1 MLYYLSI
8 KFVKSM
14 LCFWK
19 SSLKIPRDKTR
30 FVVGAQAPTA
40 SCPLLPTSPPFQ
52 IELSSSTDHSL
63 QRWLRRQK
71 EKRKKELHWTNQIS
85 LLEWQ
90 HSHKRL
96 YQWYW
101 ALFYNST
108 AVLYL
113 IIKQLRETCLVI
125 TKGEASLSYT
135 IFALSWLVCE
145 EEISIINYDTES
157 DVTGIEL
164 PPFV

>member
-1 MLYYLSI
+1 
-8 KFVKSM
+8 M

-30 FVVGAQAPTA
+30 FKVRGWRTSSDGKLSPLADQSSVPNRTQLQYRPQLAKMA
-40 SCPLLPTSPPFQ
+40 S
-52 IELSSSTDHSL
+52 EA
-63 QRWLRRQK
+63 
-71 EKRKKELHWTNQIS
+71 KRKKKKELHWTNQIS